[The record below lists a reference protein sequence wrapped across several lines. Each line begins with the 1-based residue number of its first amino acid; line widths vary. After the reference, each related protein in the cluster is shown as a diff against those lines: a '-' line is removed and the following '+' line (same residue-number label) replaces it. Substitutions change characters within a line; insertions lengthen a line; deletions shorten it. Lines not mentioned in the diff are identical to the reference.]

1 MAILIKATGFILSLL
16 PYEVLEIMTECLAR
30 IFMLIPSPRRRVLLS
45 NLRHA
50 FPDWS
55 YNKVKATALE
65 SAARMF
71 EMGFFSLC
79 YPFMTKD
86 QLRRTVL
93 YSNETEKK
101 LAQLRKSGKP
111 VLFLI
116 PHVCLFEALATSP
129 FFRPQGRRKM
139 GAIYRPNRS
148 PWLENWIR
156 ESRIATGLKVFSR
169 NTALFESKRFLREK
183 NWLALLFDQ
192 NSGIQGCHSNFLKR
206 FASLSTLPSLFA
218 QSTKAITVYSF
229 PKRIAFFKTSLEL
242 TELEC
247 LKSEVPFKAHELL
260 ELNIFQY
267 EGLPEWLWS
276 HERWKTQQNYRY
288 HLRHRHKRSNLQD
301 PMPRTTKFWI
311 RIPNWLG
318 DVVMTFPLIKAIRKG
333 RPDAS
338 IALIGKSIFREISL
352 KLNLC
357 DDFIA
362 LPYGGGRDAF
372 TEFIKK
378 RYDYPSLIINFA
390 NSLRSDLE
398 CRVLG
403 APRRYGL
410 LLPGK
415 LRPFLTH
422 AYQPSKSIVNAI
434 NETHQV
440 NLWEGMLN
448 YFGLAEELDL
458 QPYSLG
464 LLPSEYLSIGIIP
477 GSANNPSKRWSTGK
491 WCSLIR
497 ELLNF
502 GDGLKVNIFG
512 TKDDCIIA
520 DEICSTLDDKN
531 VHNLCGKTSILE
543 LGRNL
548 SDCIMVVGNDS
559 GGMHLANALGAPTV
573 VLFGPTNPLVTSPFM
588 NSTMKIIRSSGN
600 KKNDVLDI
608 DDLSVNQVLDA
619 CVELKRL

>member
-1 MAILIKATGFILSLL
+1 MAILIKAIGLLLSLL
-16 PYEVLEIMTECLAR
+16 PLKVLGAITECLSGL
-30 IFMLIPSPRRRVLLS
+30 FMIVPSGRRRVLLS
-45 NLRHA
+45 NIKYT
-50 FPDWS
+50 FPEWS
-55 YNKVKATALE
+55 LCKVRSFATV
-65 SAARMF
+65 STARMF
-71 EMGFFSLC
+71 EMGIFSLC
-79 YPFMTKD
+79 YPFMSKA
-86 QLRRTVL
+86 QLRRTAL
-93 YSNETEKK
+93 YTKETESM
-101 LAQLRKSGKP
+101 LTELRQSGKP
-111 VLFLI
+111 VLILT
-116 PHVCLFEALATSP
+116 PHVCLFESLATSLMI
-129 FFRPQGRRKM
+129 RPQNGRRL
-139 GAIYRPNRS
+139 GAVYRPNR
-148 PWLENWIR
+148 NKGIDKWINR
-156 ESRIATGLKVFSR
+156 ARHRVGIDTFSR
-169 NTALFESKRFLREK
+169 NDGFFKAREYLRQG
-183 NWLALLFDQ
+183 NWLVVLFDQ
-192 NSGIQGCHSNFLKR
+192 HSGTQG
-206 FASLSTLPSLFA
+206 SLSLFCNRLASIGYLPSLLAKSTGSINIYLSPKRKSFF
-218 QSTKAITVYSF
+218 QSTIN
-229 PKRIAFFKTSLEL
+229 LEL
-242 TELEC
+242 IKGTSDRLHYE
-247 LKSEVPFKAHELL
+247 AH
-260 ELNIFQY
+260 LNLFREINNN
-267 EGLPEWLWS
+267 GLPEWLWC
-276 HERWKTQQNYRY
+276 HERWKTQQKYQF
-288 HLRHRHKRSNLQD
+288 HLRLRYKKIDLPSTL
-301 PMPRTTKFWI
+301 PRVTKIWI

-410 LLPGK
+410 LLSGK
-415 LRPFLTH
+415 WRPFLTH
-422 AYQPSKSIVNAI
+422 TYRPSNSIVNAI